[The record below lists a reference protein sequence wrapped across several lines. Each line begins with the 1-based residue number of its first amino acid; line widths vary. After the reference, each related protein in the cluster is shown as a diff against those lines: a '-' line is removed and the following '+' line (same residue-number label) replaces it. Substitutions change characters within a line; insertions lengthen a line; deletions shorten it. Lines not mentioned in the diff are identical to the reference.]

1 MPKNNEIVEQ
11 SANEVMETVE
21 ANRGIGLGAVAV
33 LGVAGVGGAVL
44 WTKVLRPGLSWLRN
58 KVNEAKDRRHGAAKK
73 PAGNV
78 VEAINA
84 SVE

>member
-1 MPKNNEIVEQ
+1 MPENNEIVEQ

-21 ANRGIGLGAVAV
+21 ANRGIGLGTVAV

-44 WTKVLRPGLSWLRN
+44 WTKVLRPGLSWL
-58 KVNEAKDRRHGAAKK
+58 KGKINEVKDRRHGAKKAAPAK
-73 PAGNV
+73 A
-78 VEAINA
+78 VEAIDA

>member
-1 MPKNNEIVEQ
+1 MPENNEIVEQ
-11 SANEVMETVE
+11 STEVMETVE
-21 ANRGIGLGAVAV
+21 ANRGIGLGTVAV

-58 KVNEAKDRRHGAAKK
+58 KVNEAKYRHGAKKAAPAK
-73 PAGNV
+73 A
-78 VEAINA
+78 VEAIDS

>member
-21 ANRGIGLGAVAV
+21 ANREIGLGTVAV
-33 LGVAGVGGAVL
+33 LGLAGVGGAVL

-58 KVNEAKDRRHGAAKK
+58 KVNEAKDRRNGAAKK

-78 VEAINA
+78 VEAIDA

>member
-11 SANEVMETVE
+11 STEVMETVE

-58 KVNEAKDRRHGAAKK
+58 KVNEAKDRRHGATKK

-78 VEAINA
+78 VEAIDA